1 MNGLK
6 TFSEIFWPRKE
17 KKNYNPLYKD
27 FVHVFEGIYIYI
39 YIYEK
44 KNRDKKNKEELAYVT
59 RL

>member
-17 KKNYNPLYKD
+17 KENYNPLYKD

-39 YIYEK
+39 FMK
-44 KNRDKKNKEELAYVT
+44 KRIVIKKNKEELTYVT

>member
-17 KKNYNPLYKD
+17 KENYNPLYKD

-39 YIYEK
+39 FMK
-44 KNRDKKNKEELAYVT
+44 KRIVIKKNKEELAYVT

>member
-17 KKNYNPLYKD
+17 KENYNPLYKD
-27 FVHVFEGIYIYI
+27 FVHVFEGIYI

>member
-17 KKNYNPLYKD
+17 KENYNPLYKD

-39 YIYEK
+39 YIYIYIFMK
-44 KNRDKKNKEELAYVT
+44 KRFVIKKTKRN
-59 RL
+59 

>member
-17 KKNYNPLYKD
+17 KENYNPLYKD

-39 YIYEK
+39 FMK
-44 KNRDKKNKEELAYVT
+44 KRIVIKKTKRN
-59 RL
+59 